1 MRKPTLLFVTCQR
14 SILLSFEVCCCFPF
28 SIGFTLHSCTFQK
41 VPNTQMFHFQ
51 TQDSDFCLTNNHG
64 SIKGSV
70 ILRDITITTPCRDL
84 VDTKTANLN
93 TKDFQQGGCRLLNHT
108 VCFFWSG
115 SATFTVCSPCSLNC
129 LVVVVIFSYFPCSWN
144 EGSQGFW
151 GWFFLKK
158 IETHLSIISKCVFR
172 DMATL
177 QSSHFCVVFHI
188 YS

>member
-108 VCFFWSG
+108 VCFFLKWIRH
-115 SATFTVCSPCSLNC
+115 FHCLLTVFFKLPCCRRHIFLFSL
-129 LVVVVIFSYFPCSWN
+129 
-144 EGSQGFW
+144 Q
-151 GWFFLKK
+151 LK
-158 IETHLSIISKCVFR
+158 
-172 DMATL
+172 
-177 QSSHFCVVFHI
+177 
-188 YS
+188 